1 MIFYLKMEG
10 FLNMQNISLNKLKKV
25 HFIGIGGISMSALA
39 EILIE
44 KNIQVSGSDA
54 KASELT
60 NRLSDS
66 GAKILYGQKSENI
79 TPDID
84 LVVYTAAIHK
94 DNPEFMA
101 AQQAG
106 IPMMVRADFLGL
118 IMKEYSNAINVAG
131 THGKTTTTSMISHIL
146 LAGNC
151 DPTILVGGMLPS
163 IGGNLRIG
171 HSENFVNES
180 CEYTNSFL
188 SFFPTTAVILNIAED
203 HLDFFKDINDI
214 RHSFKRFMQLV
225 PEDGYVILN
234 SDIDDT
240 DYFTRDLDCHIITF
254 GKDPAKSDYSAADI
268 TYNERGCC
276 HYTLWKNNVPLGEI
290 SLSVPGIHNVY
301 NSLAAIAVGLN
312 MNLSLDVIRQ
322 GLLFPS
328 LHLLFFHKEISFS
341 FHQTNHRYQYRCRRR
356 QKKLIPYINSIIYI
370 SIEYISFVS
379 GKQHCN
385 ICLQTKC
392 RHNDNSCQSA
402 SCIPLNQLCQQCR
415 YKDGKK
421 TFCRIRQKNHPIIYT
436 VHCFICQE
444 IHITVFLIPHKQL
457 IRQYSPYRQC
467 FHKYTDCKKQSGN
480 SRFYY
485 YVIPYPRKAFLP
497 HHPICPVIIFSCC
510 KYNCNNSNSA
520 CHTS

>member
-1 MIFYLKMEG
+1 MSTFLEEEG
-10 FLNMQNISLNKLKKV
+10 ITLFE
-25 HFIGIGGISMSALA
+25 GY
-39 EILIE
+39 
-44 KNIQVSGSDA
+44 
-54 KASELT
+54 KASNIPPDADVIVIGNAMSRGNEEVEAVLQR
-60 NRLSDS
+60 RLRYLS
-66 GAKILYGQKSENI
+66 L
-79 TPDID
+79 
-84 LVVYTAAIHK
+84 
-94 DNPEFMA
+94 PET
-101 AQQAG
+101 
-106 IPMMVRADFLGL
+106 
-118 IMKEYSNAINVAG
+118 MKEYFLRGKRNYVVTG

-225 PEDGYVILN
+225 PKDGYVILN

-322 GLLFPS
+322 GLLSYTGTDRRFQYKGSVNGITIIDDYAHHPDEITATLKAARNYPHRETWVIFQPHTYS
-328 LHLLFFHKEISFS
+328 RTKLLYDQFVEALSHADHVILADIYAARETDTLGVSS
-341 FHQTNHRYQYRCRRR
+341 ELLAQ
-356 QKKLIPYINSIIYI
+356 SIRERGTDAYYLPDFK
-370 SIEYISFVS
+370 SIEDFVL
-379 GKQHCN
+379 K
-385 ICLQTKC
+385 KC
-392 RHNDNSCQSA
+392 MHDD
-402 SCIPLNQLCQQCR
+402 LL
-415 YKDGKK
+415 
-421 TFCRIRQKNHPIIYT
+421 
-436 VHCFICQE
+436 
-444 IHITVFLIPHKQL
+444 ITMGA
-457 IRQYSPYRQC
+457 
-467 FHKYTDCKKQSGN
+467 GN
-480 SRFYY
+480 
-485 YVIPYPRKAFLP
+485 VVTIGEELLEK
-497 HHPICPVIIFSCC
+497 
-510 KYNCNNSNSA
+510 
-520 CHTS
+520 

>member
-79 TPDID
+79 TPDFD

-322 GLLFPS
+322 GLLSYTGTDRRFQYKGSVNGITIIDDYAHHPDEITATLKAARNYPHRETWVIFQPHTYS
-328 LHLLFFHKEISFS
+328 RTKLLYDQFVEALSHADHVILADIYAARETDTLGVSS
-341 FHQTNHRYQYRCRRR
+341 ELLAQ
-356 QKKLIPYINSIIYI
+356 SIRERGTDAYYLPDFK
-370 SIEYISFVS
+370 SIEDFVL
-379 GKQHCN
+379 K
-385 ICLQTKC
+385 KC
-392 RHNDNSCQSA
+392 MHDD
-402 SCIPLNQLCQQCR
+402 LL
-415 YKDGKK
+415 
-421 TFCRIRQKNHPIIYT
+421 
-436 VHCFICQE
+436 
-444 IHITVFLIPHKQL
+444 ITMGA
-457 IRQYSPYRQC
+457 
-467 FHKYTDCKKQSGN
+467 GN
-480 SRFYY
+480 
-485 YVIPYPRKAFLP
+485 VVTIGEELLEK
-497 HHPICPVIIFSCC
+497 
-510 KYNCNNSNSA
+510 
-520 CHTS
+520 